1 MEIFYVP
8 INIEAQRRVCKKGIC
23 FKQKH
28 MFVIMYTFNVD
39 PEAVDELIRNIDRDL
54 GFGFNQIPLLMMPD
68 VSTIKKKAK
77 ASGK

>member
-1 MEIFYVP
+1 
-8 INIEAQRRVCKKGIC
+8 
-23 FKQKH
+23 

>member
-8 INIEAQRRVCKKGIC
+8 IKIEAQRRVSKKGIC
-23 FKQKH
+23 KKQKH

-68 VSTIKKKAK
+68 VSTITKKAK